1 MFKIFHVWYKQVMFD
16 WTIEYLPQENLL
28 LVKTKGK
35 MDVPSANAMV
45 KAVADAA
52 VEHQC
57 FVHLIDHR
65 ETTFAFSLMDFFDR
79 PYINEKLGISR
90 RFKTAMVFKE
100 LTSDTR
106 FMETVFQNRGYNLR
120 HFTDMEEARN
130 WLGQK

>member
-1 MFKIFHVWYKQVMFD
+1 MFKIFPAWYKKTMFD
-16 WTIEYLPQENLL
+16 WTIQHHLQENML
-28 LVKTKGK
+28 LVKTKGE

-52 VEHQC
+52 TETQC

-65 ETTFAFSLMDFFDR
+65 EMTFAFSLMDYYDR
-79 PYINEKLGISR
+79 PHINERLGVSR

-100 LTSDTR
+100 LTKDTR

-120 HFTDMEEARN
+120 HFTDIEEAKT
-130 WLGQK
+130 WLKT